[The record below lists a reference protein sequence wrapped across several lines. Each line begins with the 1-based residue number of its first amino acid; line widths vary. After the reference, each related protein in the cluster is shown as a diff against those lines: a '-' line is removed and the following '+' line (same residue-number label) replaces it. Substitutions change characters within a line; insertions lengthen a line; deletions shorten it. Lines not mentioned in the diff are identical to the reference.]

1 MSLGHVLEY
10 NIQVLHQVVGFYS
23 RLLNAAMFLFLFLFL
38 FLFRIPSLFLNAGIS
53 LSS

>member
-38 FLFRIPSLFLNAGIS
+38 FRIPSLFLNAGIS

>member
-38 FLFRIPSLFLNAGIS
+38 FLFPSLFLNAGIS

>member
-1 MSLGHVLEY
+1 MRMSLGHVLEY

-38 FLFRIPSLFLNAGIS
+38 FPSLFLNAGIS

>member
-1 MSLGHVLEY
+1 MSLGHVLEYNILEY

-23 RLLNAAMFLFLFLFL
+23 RLLNAAMFLF
-38 FLFRIPSLFLNAGIS
+38 RIPLLFLNAGIS

>member
-1 MSLGHVLEY
+1 MRMSLGHVLEY

-38 FLFRIPSLFLNAGIS
+38 FRIPSLFLNAGIS